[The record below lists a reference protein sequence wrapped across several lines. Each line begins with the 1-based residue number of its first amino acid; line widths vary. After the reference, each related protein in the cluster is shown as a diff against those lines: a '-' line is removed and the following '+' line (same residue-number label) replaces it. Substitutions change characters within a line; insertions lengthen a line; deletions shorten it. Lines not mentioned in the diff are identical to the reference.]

1 VTFTV
6 LLTLEAE
13 QDLQR
18 FFDFVLERELARE
31 GGGDLSLAERA
42 LDSIRGG
49 LGLLERYP
57 FTCRKAG
64 ASPFLRELVIPFGH
78 TGYVALFEVVDEKTV
93 VVAAVR
99 HQREE
104 DYH

>member
-1 VTFTV
+1 M
-6 LLTLEAE
+6 A
-13 QDLQR
+13 
-18 FFDFVLERELARE
+18 
-31 GGGDLSLAERA
+31 LAELLAIRA
-42 LDSIRGG
+42 GIATLASS
-49 LGLLERYP
+49 P

-64 ASPFLRELVIPFGH
+64 PSSFVRELVIPFGRS
-78 TGYVALFEVVDEKTV
+78 GYVALFEIQGAEEV